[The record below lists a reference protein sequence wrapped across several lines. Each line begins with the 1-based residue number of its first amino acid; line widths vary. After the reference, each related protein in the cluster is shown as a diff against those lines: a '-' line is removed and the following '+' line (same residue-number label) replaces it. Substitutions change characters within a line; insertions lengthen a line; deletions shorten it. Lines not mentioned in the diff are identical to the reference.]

1 MRRRSQILCTQ
12 FPPVKAIP
20 AIDGGVV
27 KSDAQIPGTLRNEFQ
42 KLIAGLPRRPRK
54 ETRLYDGLSHV
65 VDPFLF
71 AFSWEKTRTLQHEA
85 LTLSDCVRRSGE
97 GKLARQ
103 PTEEECQEKE
113 RPRYPNEQAWSRR
126 FQFLPFDLRFDN
138 KGEGGSRITSY
149 INGVHPRDHQSFYSA
164 FEKFIDAVIPMLNRT
179 LIQLK
184 APDYENI
191 RLHVA
196 VMGREPFIKKDVDDF
211 RPPEQRATKTWIDSQ
226 GRWQDFIFVDLK
238 KEFWNVGLQIVLHVQ
253 EITLAPQ
260 RVSYEGEEW
269 QVQGQ
274 RNERICATAIYVYSA
289 LNTTPAQIS
298 FRKRVHVEE
307 ALIAKDYI
315 QEPPW
320 APEIYGARH
329 GDPAIQHMG
338 DVNLREGRL
347 ITYPNIFQTRL
358 MPFEL
363 IDESKPGHVKLL
375 IVHLID
381 PQQRMMSTSMVP
393 PQQRDWWAEEVRRKN
408 AKLWRLP
415 REVWD
420 RIVESVED
428 YPVGIEEGE
437 TIRQEFMA
445 ERAEYQK
452 KHMEAM
458 MDHGQWDLDWEDDQ

>member
-1 MRRRSQILCTQ
+1 MEE
-12 FPPVKAIP
+12 VKFYVCDFLQTKIIP

-27 KSDAQIPGTLRNEFQ
+27 KSDTKIPETLRYEFE
-42 KLIAGLPRRPRK
+42 KLIAGFPRRLRS
-54 ETRLYDGLSHV
+54 ESRLCDGPSHV
-65 VDPFLF
+65 VDPCLF
-71 AFSWEKTRTLQHEA
+71 AFSWEKTRTLQYEA
-85 LTLSDCVRRSGE
+85 LTLSDCIQRSGE

-126 FQFLPFDLRFDN
+126 FQFLPFEVRFDN

-149 INGVHPRDHQSFYSA
+149 INGVHPRHHQSFYNTL
-164 FEKFIDAVIPMLNRT
+164 EKFIDAVIPMLNRS

-196 VMGREPFIKKDVDDF
+196 VMGREPLIQKDVDDF

-226 GRWQDFIFVDLK
+226 GRWRGFIFVDLK
-238 KEFWNVGLQIVLHVQ
+238 KEFWNIGLQMVLNIQ
-253 EITLAPQ
+253 EITLTPQ
-260 RVSYEGEEW
+260 KTSYEGEEW

-274 RNERICATAIYVYSA
+274 RNERICATAVYVYSA

-298 FRKRVHVEE
+298 FRRRVHVEE

-329 GDPAIQHMG
+329 GDPAIQHIG
-338 DVNLREGRL
+338 DIHLREGRL
-347 ITYPNIFQTRL
+347 VTYPNIFQTRL

-363 IDESKPGHVKLL
+363 VDKSKPGHLKLL
-375 IVHLID
+375 ILHLID
-381 PQQRMMSTSMVP
+381 PQRRMMSTSMVP
-393 PQQRDWWAEEVRRKN
+393 PQQRDWWAEEVRRTN
-408 AKLWRLP
+408 ATLWRLP
-415 REVWD
+415 REIWD
-420 RIVESVED
+420 RIVEGVED
-428 YPVGIEEGE
+428 YPVGMEEGE
-437 TIRQEFMA
+437 AIRREFVA
-445 ERAEYQK
+445 ERAEYRV
-452 KHMEAM
+452 KHTEAM
-458 MDHGQWDLDWEDDQ
+458 MDHGQWDLEWEDDE

>member
-1 MRRRSQILCTQ
+1 M
-12 FPPVKAIP
+12 
-20 AIDGGVV
+20 V
-27 KSDAQIPGTLRNEFQ
+27 KSDTQIPDTLRYEFQ
-42 KLIAGLPRRPRK
+42 IIIAGFPRRSRRGTK
-54 ETRLYDGLSHV
+54 FNDGLSYV

-71 AFSWEKTRTLQHEA
+71 AFSWEKTRTLQYEA
-85 LTLSDCVRRSGE
+85 LTLSDCIQRSGE

-103 PTEEECQEKE
+103 PNEEECPENE

-126 FQFLPFDLRFDN
+126 FQLLPFDVRFDN
-138 KGEGGSRITSY
+138 RGEGGSRIISY
-149 INGVHPRDHQSFYSA
+149 INDVHPRNQSSFYNA
-164 FEKFIDAVIPMLNRT
+164 LEKFIDAVIPMLNRT
-179 LIQLK
+179 LISSK
-184 APDYENI
+184 APDYENV

-196 VMGREPFIKKDVDDF
+196 IMGREPFIKKDVDDF

-226 GRWQDFIFVDLK
+226 GRWQDSIFVDLK
-238 KEFWNVGLQIVLHVQ
+238 KEFWNIGLQMVLHVQ
-253 EITLAPQ
+253 DINLTPEITN
-260 RVSYEGEEW
+260 YEGEEW
-269 QVQGQ
+269 HVQGQ

-329 GDPAIQHMG
+329 GDPAIQHMA
-338 DVNLREGRL
+338 DIHLREGRVV
-347 ITYPNIFQTRL
+347 TYPNIFQTRL

-363 IDESKPGHVKLL
+363 MDKSKSGHVKLL

-381 PQQRMMSTSMVP
+381 PQRRMLSTSMVP
-393 PQQRDWWAEEVRRKN
+393 PQRRDWWAEEVRRNN

-415 REVWD
+415 KEIWN
-420 RIVESVED
+420 RIVENVEG

-437 TIRQEFMA
+437 LMRQEFMA
-445 ERAEYQK
+445 ERAEYQR
-452 KHMEAM
+452 KHTEAM
-458 MDHGQWDLDWEDDQ
+458 MNHGSWDLDWEDDE

>member
-1 MRRRSQILCTQ
+1 MVKSDTQIPDTLLYEIKKCIARLPRRSQT
-12 FPPVKAIP
+12 
-20 AIDGGVV
+20 
-27 KSDAQIPGTLRNEFQ
+27 
-42 KLIAGLPRRPRK
+42 KLIS
-54 ETRLYDGLSHV
+54 YDGISHV

-71 AFSWEKTRTLQHEA
+71 AFSWEKTRTLQYEA
-85 LTLSDCVRRSGE
+85 LNLSDCVQRSGE

-103 PTEEECQEKE
+103 PTEEECPEKE

-126 FQFLPFDLRFDN
+126 FQFLPFDVKFDN
-138 KGEGGSRITSY
+138 RGDGGSRITSY
-149 INGVHPRDHQSFYSA
+149 INGVHPRNHQSFYNA
-164 FEKFIDAVIPMLNRT
+164 LEKIIDAMIPLLNRS
-179 LIQLK
+179 LISSK
-184 APDYENI
+184 APDYGNI

-196 VMGREPFIKKDVDDF
+196 VMGRDPFIKKDVDDF

-238 KEFWNVGLQIVLHVQ
+238 KEFWNIGLQAVLDIQ
-253 EITLAPQ
+253 EITLTPQ
-260 RVSYEGEEW
+260 KTNYEGEEW

-289 LNTTPAQIS
+289 LNTTRAQIS

-338 DVNLREGRL
+338 DINLREGRL
-347 ITYPNIFQTRL
+347 VTYPNIFQTRL

-363 IDESKPGHVKLL
+363 TDKSKPGHVKLL
-375 IVHLID
+375 ILHLID
-381 PQQRMMSTSMVP
+381 PQRRMMSTSMVP
-393 PQQRDWWAEEVRRKN
+393 PQQRDWWAEEVRRNN
-408 AKLWRLP
+408 ARFWRLP
-415 REVWD
+415 REIWD

-428 YPVGIEEGE
+428 YPVGLEEAE
-437 TIRQEFMA
+437 ATRQEFMA
-445 ERAEYQK
+445 ERAEYQR
-452 KHMEAM
+452 KHTEAM
-458 MDHGQWDLDWEDDQ
+458 MNHGQWDLDWEDDE